1 MKLTSFAMISRLMST
16 PSDVADLALPGL
28 FAGQAA
34 GHVVGDD
41 SYNWLASSPR
51 GGSWR
56 DALEADSHACIA
68 ISTTTNDSDRTPAS
82 PRRTPPLDHCGQV
95 SPCR

>member
-1 MKLTSFAMISRLMST
+1 ML
-16 PSDVADLALPGL
+16 ADLALPGL

-41 SYNWLASSPR
+41 SHHQLVGFLATL
-51 GGSWR
+51 GEEFTGV